1 MGVNNEKY
9 ESSMDVV
16 SNASCTTNCLAPVA
30 KVLHDTW
37 GIEEGLMTTIHA
49 VTINQLTV
57 DGPSKGGKDWR
68 AGRAAGCNIIPSST
82 GAAKAVG
89 KVIPELNGKLTG
101 MAFRVPTTDVSVV
114 DLTVRLASDASY
126 DEIKARVK
134 AASENELKG
143 ILGYTE
149 DAVVSQDFATD
160 PRSSIFDADAGIAL
174 SPRFVKVVTWYDNEW
189 GYSNRMVDLAE
200 FMAKRDGNLQ

>member
-1 MGVNNEKY
+1 MGVNNSGY
-9 ESSMDVV
+9 TSDMNVV
-16 SNASCTTNCLAPVA
+16 SNASCTTNCLAPIA

-57 DGPSKGGKDWR
+57 DGPAKGGKDWR

-89 KVIPELNGKLTG
+89 KVIPSLNGKLTG

-114 DLTVRLASDASY
+114 DLTVRLAKDASY
-126 DEIKARVK
+126 EEIKAKVK
-134 AASENELKG
+134 AESEGSLKG

-149 DAVVSQDFATD
+149 DAVVS
-160 PRSSIFDADAGIAL
+160 
-174 SPRFVKVVTWYDNEW
+174 
-189 GYSNRMVDLAE
+189 
-200 FMAKRDGNLQ
+200 